1 MVNLSAQRENI
12 RNKTIFNVIGTLQ
25 HELGLTV
32 EVENYL
38 LIFKYISN
46 IRDGPVKISGMDSM

>member
-46 IRDGPVKISGMDSM
+46 IRDGPVKISLMDSM